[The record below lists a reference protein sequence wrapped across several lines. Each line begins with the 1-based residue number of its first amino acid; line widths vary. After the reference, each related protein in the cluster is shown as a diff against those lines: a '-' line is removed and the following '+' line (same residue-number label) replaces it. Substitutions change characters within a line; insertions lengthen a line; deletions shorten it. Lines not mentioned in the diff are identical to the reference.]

1 MIENDYELIHSAQE
15 GNEEAINYI
24 YQKYRPIIIKKS
36 NLAILNNDN
45 IGIEIN
51 DIMQEGYIALKEAID
66 SFKEQDETSF
76 YTFANLC
83 IDRKI
88 LSFMKRMK
96 AGKGKILNEAISLD
110 DNLANILTAKTDTA
124 DEVITSN
131 HEESIIDKLLPRLS
145 VLEKEVFDLKMD
157 GYTVDEIAKKL
168 NKSPKSIYNFI
179 QRIKMKIKKIMER
192 DNKI

>member
-15 GNEEAINYI
+15 GNEDAVNYI
-24 YQKYRPIIIKKS
+24 YKKYKPIIIKKS

-66 SFKEQDETSF
+66 NFKEQDETSF

-88 LSFMKRMK
+88 LSFMKKMK
-96 AGKGKILNEAISLD
+96 AGKGKILNKAISID
-110 DNLANILTAKTDTA
+110 ENLANILTTSFDTA
-124 DEVITSN
+124 EEVITNN
-131 HEESIIDKLLPRLS
+131 HEESIIDKVIPRLS
-145 VLEKEVFDLKMD
+145 VFEKEVFKLKID
-157 GYTVDEIAKKL
+157 GYTVEEIAKKL

-179 QRIKMKIKKIMER
+179 QRIKIKIKKIIKKE
-192 DNKI
+192 K

>member
-15 GNEEAINYI
+15 GNEDAVNYI
-24 YQKYRPIIIKKS
+24 YKKYKPIIIKKS

-66 SFKEQDETSF
+66 NFKEQDETSF

-88 LSFMKRMK
+88 LSFMKKMK
-96 AGKGKILNEAISLD
+96 AGKGKILNKAISID
-110 DNLANILTAKTDTA
+110 ENLANILTTSFDTA
-124 DEVITSN
+124 EEVITNN
-131 HEESIIDKLLPRLS
+131 HEESIIDKVIPRLS
-145 VLEKEVFDLKMD
+145 VFEKEVFKLKID
-157 GYTVDEIAKKL
+157 GYTVEEIAKKL

-179 QRIKMKIKKIMER
+179 QRIKIKIKKIIEK
-192 DNKI
+192 DK

>member
-15 GNEEAINYI
+15 GNEDAVNYI
-24 YQKYRPIIIKKS
+24 YKKYKPIIIKKS

-66 SFKEQDETSF
+66 NFKEQDETSF

-88 LSFMKRMK
+88 LSFMKKMK
-96 AGKGKILNEAISLD
+96 AGKGKILNEAISID
-110 DNLANILTAKTDTA
+110 ENLANILTTSFDTA
-124 DEVITSN
+124 EEVITNN
-131 HEESIIDKLLPRLS
+131 HEESIIDKVIPRLS
-145 VLEKEVFDLKMD
+145 VFEKEVFKLKID
-157 GYTVDEIAKKL
+157 GYTVEEIAKKL

-179 QRIKMKIKKIMER
+179 QRIKIKIKKIIEK
-192 DNKI
+192 DK